1 MRTSSKLLALWLLR
15 LYPRRW
21 RERYEAEVSGLLE
34 EHEVRLA
41 TLIDLLAGSL
51 DARLDPAY
59 VAERSAFTM
68 RSPRFTNV
76 TLFSAFALFSA
87 ALLPLLAVLL
97 DGYEEAG
104 VPTHY
109 NDVVSAYPLLGIA
122 SSAILIVSLVAGIGL
137 LATFVALAVIGMQV
151 RRTWGVVLLIPI
163 LAVALVLF
171 APVLPLGGSVYVR
184 QLTLAL
190 SGIVLGIVGVG
201 AVLAQPTLRPTQWR
215 ALLTAAAATTL
226 AMVLVAISAL
236 TWLIALWL
244 HASQL
249 RFTSGLSLATGAVA
263 IVALAALIAAI
274 TLGRALAG
282 RSTGPTPA
290 ASAGS

>member
-21 RERYEAEVSGLLE
+21 RERYEAEMSWLLE
-34 EHEVRLA
+34 EHEVRLT
-41 TLIDLLAGSL
+41 TLVDLLAGSL

-76 TLFSAFALFSA
+76 MLFSAFALFSA

-104 VPTHY
+104 IPTHY

-122 SSAILIVSLVAGIGL
+122 SSAVLMVSLVAGIGL
-137 LATFVALAVIGMQV
+137 LVTFVALAMTGIME
-151 RRTWGVVLLIPI
+151 RRRWAVLLLVPM
-163 LAVALVLF
+163 LAVALVIF
-171 APVLPLGGSVYVR
+171 APVLPLGSSVYVR
-184 QLTLAL
+184 QLMLAL
-190 SGIVLGIVGVG
+190 SGIVLGMVGVG
-201 AVLAQPTLRPTQWR
+201 AALARPTLRPAQWR

-226 AMVLVAISAL
+226 AIVLVAISAL
-236 TWLIALWL
+236 AWLITLWL

-249 RFTSGLSLATGAVA
+249 RFTSGLNLATGAVG
-263 IVALAALIAAI
+263 IVALAAIIASAA
-274 TLGRALAG
+274 LGRGLSG
-282 RSTGPTPA
+282 RVTGPTSA
-290 ASAGS
+290 ANAGA

>member
-21 RERYEAEVSGLLE
+21 RERYEAEMSWLLE
-34 EHEVRLA
+34 EHEVRLT
-41 TLIDLLAGSL
+41 TLVDLLAGSL

-76 TLFSAFALFSA
+76 MLFSAFALFSA

-104 VPTHY
+104 IPTHY

-122 SSAILIVSLVAGIGL
+122 SSAVLMVSLVAGIGL
-137 LATFVALAVIGMQV
+137 LVTFVALAMTGIME
-151 RRTWGVVLLIPI
+151 RRRWAVLLLVPM
-163 LAVALVLF
+163 LAVALVIF
-171 APVLPLGGSVYVR
+171 APVLPLGSSVYVR
-184 QLTLAL
+184 QLMLAL
-190 SGIVLGIVGVG
+190 SGIVLGMVGVG
-201 AVLAQPTLRPTQWR
+201 AALARPTLCPAQWR

-226 AMVLVAISAL
+226 AIVLVAISAL
-236 TWLIALWL
+236 AWLITLWL

-249 RFTSGLSLATGAVA
+249 RFTSGLNLATGAVG
-263 IVALAALIAAI
+263 IVALAAIIASAA
-274 TLGRALAG
+274 LGRGLSG
-282 RSTGPTPA
+282 RVTGPTSA
-290 ASAGS
+290 ANAGA